1 MRSLAIRAALAA
13 VLVIVVNGET
23 FESHSI
29 YPHAIISKKT
39 DTHQPNLQI
48 PEIQE
53 YQDQFDV
60 RKRREADPESNKPR
74 PQQVPPRPPHPRLRR
89 EADPESNKPRPQ
101 QVPPP
106 DPESNK
112 PRPQQVPPRPPH
124 PRLRREA
131 NPESS
136 RIRI

>member
-1 MRSLAIRAALAA
+1 MSPTDIISLGTLVSTAIKDSRKMRSLAIRAALAA

-39 DTHQPNLQI
+39 DTHRPNLQI
-48 PEIQE
+48 PELQE

-74 PQQVPPRPPHPRLRR
+74 PQQVPPRPPHPV
-89 EADPESNKPRPQ
+89 S
-101 QVPPP
+101 
-106 DPESNK
+106 
-112 PRPQQVPPRPPH
+112 PH
-124 PRLRREA
+124 GGCCT
-131 NPESS
+131 
-136 RIRI
+136 

>member
-1 MRSLAIRAALAA
+1 MRSLVIRAALAA

-39 DTHQPNLQI
+39 DTHRPNLQI
-48 PEIQE
+48 PEIQQ

-74 PQQVPPRPPHPRLRR
+74 PQQVPPRPPHP
-89 EADPESNKPRPQ
+89 
-101 QVPPP
+101 V
-106 DPESNK
+106 
-112 PRPQQVPPRPPH
+112 
-124 PRLRREA
+124 
-131 NPESS
+131 
-136 RIRI
+136 RIIKIITRKLFTYELHVLQRMDQYRFIFIF

>member
-1 MRSLAIRAALAA
+1 MRSLVIRAALAA

-39 DTHQPNLQI
+39 DTHRPNLQI
-48 PEIQE
+48 PEIQQ

-60 RKRREADPESNKPR
+60 VNIHRKRREA
-74 PQQVPPRPPHPRLRR
+74 
-89 EADPESNKPRPQ
+89 
-101 QVPPP
+101 